1 MNTSSIT
8 SSVSTTA
15 RATAFN
21 DAATAAGR
29 VLLAVLF
36 FMSGLAKLG
45 ASAGTIAYIG
55 ATGLPFP
62 GLLYTLAVAAEIG
75 GGALLL
81 IGFKARAAALALAAF
96 TVVAAVIFHSQ
107 LSDQNEM
114 IHFMKNL
121 AIAGGLLVVAAS
133 GAGRFSLDAR
143 K

>member
-1 MNTSSIT
+1 MNTSSISMT
-8 SSVSTTA
+8 PPTTA
-15 RATAFN
+15 YR
-21 DAATAAGR
+21 DAASTAGR

-45 ASAGTIAYIG
+45 ASAGTIGYI
-55 ATGLPFP
+55 ASKGLPLP
-62 GLLYTLAVAAEIG
+62 GLLYALAVAAEIG

-96 TVVAAVIFHSQ
+96 TVVAAIIFHSQ
-107 LSDQNEM
+107 ISDQNQM

-121 AIAGGLLVVAAS
+121 AIAGGLLVVAAA

-143 K
+143 R

>member
-1 MNTSSIT
+1 MNTSSISMTPPT
-8 SSVSTTA
+8 SA
-15 RATAFN
+15 YR
-21 DAATAAGR
+21 DAASTAGR

-45 ASAGTIAYIG
+45 ASAGTIGYI
-55 ATGLPFP
+55 ASKGLPLP
-62 GLLYTLAVAAEIG
+62 GLLYALAVAAEIG
-75 GGALLL
+75 GGILLL

-96 TVVAAVIFHSQ
+96 TVVAAIIFHSQ
-107 LSDQNEM
+107 FSDQNQM